1 MTDIVKQVN
10 PKEKLSKRRRFR
22 RRGPFK
28 WVLLGVGSLV
38 AVAHIGALGH
48 LMKMTEKYADR
59 PQYPSINLPTGE
71 YSSYDVKVGKEG
83 YEIRYN
89 ANDPKVLVRES
100 NLDLKSSKKGFFG
113 SSQSLDKNEYIR
125 KEYTMYGE
133 SNGGNDPEGKLSAEK
148 LTCIKSEGSGESTGA
163 IVGASMTSGLAPVL
177 TGIPYVG
184 WLAAGWATMLGQN
197 VGSNLGGEIA
207 KSVSGC

>member
-1 MTDIVKQVN
+1 MIDIKDHLN
-10 PKEKLSKRRRFR
+10 KEQKPSTSQRS
-22 RRGPFK
+22 PFK
-28 WVLLGVGSLV
+28 WVLLGVGGLV
-38 AVAHIGALGH
+38 AIAHIGALGH

-71 YSSYDVKVGKEG
+71 YSSYNVKVDKEG

-89 ANDPKVLVRES
+89 ANDPKVLVTEKILDEES
-100 NLDLKSSKKGFFG
+100 YKKGFFSG
-113 SSQSLDKNEYIR
+113 TQSVDKTESIR
-125 KEYTMYGE
+125 KEYTMFGAP
-133 SNGGNDPEGKLSAEK
+133 NGGPDTEGKLSAEK
-148 LTCIKSEGSGESTGA
+148 LACIKSEGSGESTGA

-177 TGIPYVG
+177 SGIPYVG

-197 VGSNLGGEIA
+197 VGSNIGGEVA

>member
-1 MTDIVKQVN
+1 MKHQRIK
-10 PKEKLSKRRRFR
+10 SFKRSR

-28 WVLLGVGSLV
+28 WVLLSVGGLV

-89 ANDPKVLVRES
+89 ANDPKVLVKQS
-100 NLDLKSSKKGFFG
+100 DLDMKSSKKGFFG
-113 SSQSLDKNEYIR
+113 SSQSLEKKEYIR
-125 KEYTMYGE
+125 KEYTMFGE
-133 SNGGNDPEGKLSAEK
+133 SDGGSDTEGKLTAEK
-148 LTCIKSEGSGESTGA
+148 LECIKSEGSGESTGA
-163 IVGASMTSGLAPVL
+163 MVASSITGGIVPAL
-177 TGIPYVG
+177 TGIPYIG
-184 WLAAGWATMLGQN
+184 WLAAGWATMLGSN
-197 VGSNLGGEIA
+197 VGSNIGGEIA

>member
-1 MTDIVKQVN
+1 MSWTPDHMKNQQTET
-10 PKEKLSKRRRFR
+10 PASTKS
-22 RRGPFK
+22 PFK
-28 WVLLGVGSLV
+28 WVLLGVGGLV
-38 AVAHIGALGH
+38 AIAHIGALGH

-89 ANDPKVLVRES
+89 ANDPKVLVTEK
-100 NLDLKSSKKGFFG
+100 NLDLESHKKGFFG
-113 SSQSLDKNEYIR
+113 GTQSVDKTESIR
-125 KEYTMYGE
+125 KEYTMFNQ
-133 SNGGNDPEGKLSAEK
+133 SNGGLDTEGKLTAEK
-148 LTCIKSEGSGESTGA
+148 LACIKSEGSGESTGA

-177 TGIPYVG
+177 SGIPYIG

-197 VGSNLGGEIA
+197 VGSDIGGEIA
-207 KSVSGC
+207 KNVSGC

>member
-1 MTDIVKQVN
+1 MSWTPDHMKNQQIETPASTK
-10 PKEKLSKRRRFR
+10 S
-22 RRGPFK
+22 PFK
-28 WVLLGVGSLV
+28 WVLLGVGGLV
-38 AVAHIGALGH
+38 AIAHIGALGH

-89 ANDPKVLVRES
+89 ANDPKVLVTEK
-100 NLDLKSSKKGFFG
+100 NLDLESHKKGFFG
-113 SSQSLDKNEYIR
+113 GTQSVDKTESMR
-125 KEYTMYGE
+125 REYTMFNE
-133 SNGGNDPEGKLSAEK
+133 SNGGPDTEGKLTAEK
-148 LTCIKSEGSGESTGA
+148 LACIKSEGSGESTGA

-177 TGIPYVG
+177 SGIPYIG
-184 WLAAGWATMLGQN
+184 WLASGWATMLGQN
-197 VGSNLGGEIA
+197 VGSNIGGEIS

>member
-1 MTDIVKQVN
+1 MKNQQIETPASTK
-10 PKEKLSKRRRFR
+10 S
-22 RRGPFK
+22 PFK
-28 WVLLGVGSLV
+28 WVLLGVGGLV
-38 AVAHIGALGH
+38 AIAHIGALGH

-89 ANDPKVLVRES
+89 ANDPKVLVTEK
-100 NLDLKSSKKGFFG
+100 NLDLESHKKGFFG
-113 SSQSLDKNEYIR
+113 GTQSVDKTESMR
-125 KEYTMYGE
+125 REYTMFNE
-133 SNGGNDPEGKLSAEK
+133 SNGGPDTEGKLTAEK
-148 LTCIKSEGSGESTGA
+148 LACIKSEGSGESTGA

-177 TGIPYVG
+177 SGIPYIG
-184 WLAAGWATMLGQN
+184 WLASGWATMLGQN
-197 VGSNLGGEIA
+197 VGSNIGGEIS

>member
-1 MTDIVKQVN
+1 MSWTPDHMKNQQTET
-10 PKEKLSKRRRFR
+10 PASTKS
-22 RRGPFK
+22 PFK
-28 WVLLGVGSLV
+28 WVLLGVGGLV
-38 AVAHIGALGH
+38 AIAHIGALGH

-89 ANDPKVLVRES
+89 ANDPKVLVTEK
-100 NLDLKSSKKGFFG
+100 NLDLESHKKGFFG
-113 SSQSLDKNEYIR
+113 GTQSVDKTESIR
-125 KEYTMYGE
+125 REYTMFNE
-133 SNGGNDPEGKLSAEK
+133 SNGGPDTEGKLTAEK
-148 LTCIKSEGSGESTGA
+148 LACIKSEGSGESTGA

-177 TGIPYVG
+177 SGIPYIG

-197 VGSNLGGEIA
+197 VGSDIGGEIA
-207 KSVSGC
+207 KNVSGC

>member
-1 MTDIVKQVN
+1 MEEQEV
-10 PKEKLSKRRRFR
+10 KLSTPSKPRS
-22 RRGPFK
+22 PFK
-28 WVLLGVGSLV
+28 WVLLGVGGLV

-89 ANDPKVLVRES
+89 ANDPKVLVRQS
-100 NLDLKSSKKGFFG
+100 DLDMKSSKKGFFG
-113 SSQSLDKNEYIR
+113 SSQSLEKKEYIR
-125 KEYTMYGE
+125 KEYTMNGE
-133 SNGGNDPEGKLSAEK
+133 SNGGNDPEGKLSAKK
-148 LTCIKSEGSGESTGA
+148 LACIKSEGSGESTGA

-177 TGIPYVG
+177 TSIPYVG

-197 VGSNLGGEIA
+197 VGSDLGGEIA

>member
-1 MTDIVKQVN
+1 MSWTPDHMKNQQTET
-10 PKEKLSKRRRFR
+10 PASTKS
-22 RRGPFK
+22 PFK
-28 WVLLGVGSLV
+28 WVLLGVGGLV
-38 AVAHIGALGH
+38 AIAHIGALGH

-89 ANDPKVLVRES
+89 ANDPKVLVTEK
-100 NLDLKSSKKGFFG
+100 NLDLESYKKGFFG
-113 SSQSLDKNEYIR
+113 GTQSVNKTESMR
-125 KEYTMYGE
+125 REYTMFNE
-133 SNGGNDPEGKLSAEK
+133 SNGGPDTEGKLTAEK
-148 LTCIKSEGSGESTGA
+148 LACIKSEGSGESTGA

-177 TGIPYVG
+177 SGIPYVG

-197 VGSNLGGEIA
+197 VGSNIGGEVA

>member
-1 MTDIVKQVN
+1 MEEQEVKSSMP
-10 PKEKLSKRRRFR
+10 PKPRS
-22 RRGPFK
+22 PFK
-28 WVLLGVGSLV
+28 WVLLGVGGLV

-89 ANDPKVLVRES
+89 ANDPKVLVRQS
-100 NLDLKSSKKGFFG
+100 DLDMKSSKKGFFG
-113 SSQSLDKNEYIR
+113 SSQSLEKKEYIR
-125 KEYTMYGE
+125 KEYTMNGE
-133 SNGGNDPEGKLSAEK
+133 LNGGNDPEGKLSAEK
-148 LTCIKSEGSGESTGA
+148 LSCIKSEGSGESTGA

-197 VGSNLGGEIA
+197 VGSNFGGEIA

>member
-1 MTDIVKQVN
+1 MSWTPDHMKNQQTET
-10 PKEKLSKRRRFR
+10 PASTKS
-22 RRGPFK
+22 PFK
-28 WVLLGVGSLV
+28 WVLLGVGGLV
-38 AVAHIGALGH
+38 AIAHIGALGH

-89 ANDPKVLVRES
+89 ANDPKVLVTEK
-100 NLDLKSSKKGFFG
+100 NLDLESYKKGFFG
-113 SSQSLDKNEYIR
+113 GTQSVDKTESMR
-125 KEYTMYGE
+125 REYTMFNE
-133 SNGGNDPEGKLSAEK
+133 SNGGPDTEGKLTAEK
-148 LTCIKSEGSGESTGA
+148 LACIKSEGSGESTGA

-177 TGIPYVG
+177 SGIPYVG

-197 VGSNLGGEIA
+197 VGSNIGGEVA